1 MIGMRECWLRERFE
15 PLLKAEIE
23 LFERDF
29 LFPAETFLPPEFY
42 LALDFSADPLV
53 LFDLD
58 FFVYEGD

>member
-1 MIGMRECWLRERFE
+1 MIGLRECWLRERFE

-29 LFPAETFLPPEFY
+29 FLPAEIFLAPEFY
-42 LALDFSADPLV
+42 LPLDFSADLLL

-58 FFVYEGD
+58 LLFIEGD